1 MQKYELVFMLSSQ
14 VQDSERKDFL
24 SKFEEDFKKNI
35 IQKDDIGLKE
45 TSYDVKS
52 IRWNN
57 RMYYISYYVD
67 LDNAWLDLLK
77 KSLLYSNI
85 IVRYE
90 IFKMSSTQEF
100 FEFEK
105 LEKELQK
112 IVDSWDN
119 KKFGNRVSF
128 LSHSENEKYINW
140 KSIVILKKYLTRFGS
155 IKPRKYTKN
164 HVKTQKKLRKAIIRA
179 RGLWLL
185 SFIQ

>member
-90 IFKMSSTQEF
+90 IF
-100 FEFEK
+100 
-105 LEKELQK
+105 
-112 IVDSWDN
+112 
-119 KKFGNRVSF
+119 
-128 LSHSENEKYINW
+128 
-140 KSIVILKKYLTRFGS
+140 
-155 IKPRKYTKN
+155 
-164 HVKTQKKLRKAIIRA
+164 
-179 RGLWLL
+179 
-185 SFIQ
+185 